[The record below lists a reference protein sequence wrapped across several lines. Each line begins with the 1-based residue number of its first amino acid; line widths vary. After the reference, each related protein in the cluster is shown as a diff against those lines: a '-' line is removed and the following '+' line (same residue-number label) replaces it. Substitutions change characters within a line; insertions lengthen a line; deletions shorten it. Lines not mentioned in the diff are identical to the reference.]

1 MPLTGHISQ
10 LDHLYWNTDLPVA
23 EIAERLGLPANQL
36 SLYTTPQPAGVQCY
50 LCHADLAFTSRS
62 SRNGQRP
69 RCRSCGCTRRHP
81 DAERRNVARHGAER
95 WQELPANGS
104 VILARHGHF
113 DIGFAIEHC
122 LDALARAGRG
132 WDERSIVLLTDAD
145 RSPDA
150 VVAALEEFDAGV
162 LAVGSLCDLGATQ
175 TERLQV
181 LFRVTTD
188 GWWVVAGS
196 DVEIQHRVTSYDLQ
210 LREHADDTEWPEDYY
225 MSGDERPFADRLINA
240 TASFRN
246 HRVAG

>member
-23 EIAERLGLPANQL
+23 EIAERIGLPANQL
-36 SLYTTPQPAGVQCY
+36 SLYATPQPAGVQCY

-62 SRNGQRP
+62 QRNGQRL
-69 RCRSCGCTRRHP
+69 RCRTCACTRRHP
-81 DAERRNVARHGAER
+81 DADRRHAARHQAER
-95 WQELPANGS
+95 WQELPAKGS
-104 VILARHGHF
+104 VILVRHGH
-113 DIGFAIEHC
+113 DVGHAVENC

-132 WDERSIVLLTDAD
+132 WDQRSIVLLTDAD

-150 VVAALEEFDAGV
+150 VVAALEEFEAGV
-162 LAVGSLCDLGATQ
+162 LAVSSLCDLGATQ

-181 LFRVTTD
+181 LFRVTNE

-196 DVEIQHRVTSYDLQ
+196 DAEMQHRVTSYDLE
-210 LREHADDTEWPEDYY
+210 LREHDEDSEWPGDYMNDY
-225 MSGDERPFADRLINA
+225 ERPFADRLINA

-246 HRVAG
+246 HSVAG